1 MSPIAPITLEELPSR
16 AAFEGRPPQHLF
28 HYTDLEG
35 VKGIFTS
42 KSLWLS
48 KFTASNDISEILLAI
63 EHFRSFVGHRAR
75 EVTAPEGDFLREAA
89 DQLESF
95 RRTNICL
102 ASFCEQGDLLSQWR
116 SYGNDGR
123 DIALGFNSERLLEFA
138 ARNHLRL
145 LRCVYE
151 QDEHAR
157 ISRDLVT
164 LLLDS
169 FRRARPETAEDR
181 RGLIA
186 HFNAAFLLVAPV
198 IKDHRFAEEQE
209 WRLISNPVPFDHP
222 GMIAVLKGN
231 QASVK
236 LALKLGEASDR
247 LSNLIPR
254 VTIGPTLD
262 PHNVSDA
269 IDVLSKRNGFE
280 ISHIAISGIPYR
292 RIAE

>member
-1 MSPIAPITLEELPSR
+1 MSNGAALSIDRLASR
-16 AAFEGRPPQHLF
+16 LAFEGNPPTHLF

-48 KFTASNDISEILLAI
+48 KFTASNDISEIVLAV
-63 EHFRSFVGHRAR
+63 EHFQSFVERKAAEVSQR
-75 EVTAPEGDFLREAA
+75 EGEFLREAA

-95 RRTNICL
+95 RRTNICV
-102 ASFCEQGDLLSQWR
+102 ASFCEQHDLLSQWR

-123 DIALGFNSERLLEFA
+123 GVALGFHSARLVELAERNA
-138 ARNHLRL
+138 LRL
-145 LRCVYE
+145 FRCVYE
-151 QDEHAR
+151 QSTHER
-157 ISRDLVT
+157 IAADLVT
-164 LLLDS
+164 MLLDS
-169 FRRARPETAEDR
+169 FRSARPETPEQR
-181 RGLIA
+181 RGLIER
-186 HFNAAFLLVAPV
+186 FNSAFLLVAPV

-209 WRLISNPVPFDHP
+209 WRLISNPVAFDHP
-222 GMIAVLKGN
+222 AMIAVLKGN

-236 LALKLGEASDR
+236 LSVKLTEGANGM
-247 LSNLIPR
+247 SNLVPR

-269 IDVLSKRNGFE
+269 IEVLSQRNGFH
-280 ISHIAISGIPYR
+280 ISDISISGIPYR